1 MKSKLVS
8 VMIAHYLTAQ
18 CLKES
23 VDEIMSKTSYDN
35 FELIISDDGTNTK
48 ENDKV
53 LIELKNK
60 YPLKLVIN
68 SKHNCFS
75 YAINEGMKLARGE
88 YLILLSNDVR
98 PMEADWIQKM
108 VKFMDEHPNCGIM
121 CPRSVNREGKVYF
134 VGTEVRNGKVS
145 HIHYNAKAHPPTS
158 ETFTA
163 NGACMI
169 VPKNVFQEVG
179 GFDETFTGLGY
190 EDIEFSFGVKAK
202 GYKLYYFSEVTM
214 LHLVEVTTVA
224 MNDPEYLKDNQRKFI
239 AKWGEIK

>member
-108 VKFMDEHPNCGIM
+108 VKFMDEHPN
-121 CPRSVNREGKVYF
+121 
-134 VGTEVRNGKVS
+134 
-145 HIHYNAKAHPPTS
+145 A
-158 ETFTA
+158 TF
-163 NGACMI
+163 I
-169 VPKNVFQEVG
+169 
-179 GFDETFTGLGY
+179 
-190 EDIEFSFGVKAK
+190 
-202 GYKLYYFSEVTM
+202 TM
-214 LHLVEVTTVA
+214 LKLTRQHLKLLQQTAHV
-224 MNDPEYLKDNQRKFI
+224 
-239 AKWGEIK
+239 